1 MRAMKKYFKFGLGLL
16 IPITLVILVAYWIY
30 NLFNK
35 LTRIITPVAWGYE
48 WWYPLVVLVGIVI
61 VIFLLGLTFSWITPL
76 QWVKRQIEIVI
87 SKMPVLNKVYSF
99 GKDISDSFITDINGD
114 GDLQVVEVMFAGQLQ
129 LGVITGSDENNVKII
144 FVPTAP
150 NPLNGFVFKTNDY
163 RIIPE
168 FKFIEFIQ
176 LLASLGR
183 TNGRKWK

>member
-1 MRAMKKYFKFGLGLL
+1 MKKYFKFGLGLL
-16 IPITLVILVAYWIY
+16 VPITLVVIVGYWIY
-30 NLFNK
+30 NLFDNIAQ
-35 LTRIITPVAWGYE
+35 IITPNTWGYE
-48 WWYPLVVLVGIVI
+48 WWYPLVVLVGII
-61 VIFLLGLTFSWITPL
+61 VAIFLLGLIFSIITPL
-76 QWVKRQIEIVI
+76 QWIKKQIEYAIG
-87 SKMPVLNKVYSF
+87 KMPVLNKVYNF

-114 GDLQVVEVMFAGQLQ
+114 GDLQVVEVMFAGQLH
-129 LGVITGSDENNVKII
+129 LGVISGSDENNVKVI

-183 TNGRKWK
+183 TNGKKWK